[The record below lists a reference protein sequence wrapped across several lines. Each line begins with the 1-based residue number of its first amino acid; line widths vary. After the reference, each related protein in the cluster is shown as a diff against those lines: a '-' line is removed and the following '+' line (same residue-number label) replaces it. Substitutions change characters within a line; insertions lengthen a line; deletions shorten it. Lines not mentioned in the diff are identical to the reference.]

1 VIALVLSIVFS
12 VSFGHIMKW
21 SQQRKANTLWV
32 GAANYIAASLTC
44 AGIAMVV
51 LRPTSAIPFT
61 ITTGLLGGV
70 CYLVSLLYYFTVV
83 TRLGVGLA
91 TSAIRLSVALPVAV
105 ALLVWHEPLHIAQAI
120 GLVLVMVALPLL
132 SRGQST
138 SSKSEGGML
147 VGVLVPLFVITGL
160 GQLAARI
167 FSSGAPESN
176 TFLYLAC
183 LFGGAAISALV
194 ILARYR
200 MTPGRQDLLLGLLLG
215 AVNLGSNVCLLTAL
229 RELPS
234 AVVFTVSSS
243 AGVVVAAVTG
253 VLFWKE
259 RLARPATAGVALAAV
274 AVVLLIQ

>member
-1 VIALVLSIVFS
+1 MSIAFS

-44 AGIAMVV
+44 AGLALVV
-51 LRPTSAIPFT
+51 LHPTGTVPFT
-61 ITTGLLGGV
+61 ITVGLLGGV

-105 ALLVWHEPLHIAQAI
+105 ALLVWHEPLHVGQAI
-120 GLVLVMVALPLL
+120 GLALVAIALPLL
-132 SRGQST
+132 GRGQT
-138 SSKSEGGML
+138 ASSKSQGGML
-147 VGVLVPLFVITGL
+147 VGVLVPLFVINGL

-167 FSSGAPESN
+167 FTSGAPQSN

-200 MTPGRQDLLLGLLLG
+200 MAPRRQDLSLGLLLG
-215 AVNLGSNVCLLTAL
+215 AVNLSSNLCLLEAL

-253 VLFWKE
+253 VLFWRE
-259 RLARPATAGVALAAV
+259 HLTRPATAGVALAAV
-274 AVVLLIQ
+274 AVVLLVR